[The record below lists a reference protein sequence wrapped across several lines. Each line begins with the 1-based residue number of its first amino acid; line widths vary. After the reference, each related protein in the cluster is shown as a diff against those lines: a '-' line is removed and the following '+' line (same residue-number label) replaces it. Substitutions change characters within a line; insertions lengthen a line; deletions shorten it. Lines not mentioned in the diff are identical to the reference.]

1 MKLSYLQAL
10 RSVMEAGTVTG
21 AAVRMR
27 RSQPQISRLV
37 SDLERELGFRVFARH
52 KKRLIPTSE
61 GREFYARSLHI
72 LDQLEEI
79 PGIVREITGRS
90 DAFLRI
96 ACQSYIAQALLP
108 EALGKFVR
116 TAPSLRFSVKIH
128 SRAEMGEAVSI
139 PPYDLA
145 IVALPLDHSL
155 LVRSEPFAIADVVA
169 VLPRDHPLARNKTVK
184 ATDLTHEPFIALTS
198 ETLLRQEIDRMFS
211 DLGLRLNIRG
221 EASAAIATC
230 QMVAQG
236 LGFTLADPLEAH
248 YVSSEKVA
256 VRELTP
262 RLCFSYGFLWPAMEG
277 PTALTVRF
285 AECVAETARARDPKH
300 IKIIH
305 PRGESTFGAVN

>member
-1 MKLSYLQAL
+1 MKLAYLQAL
-10 RSVMEAGTVTG
+10 RAVMETGTVTG

-37 SDLERELGFRVFARH
+37 GDLEKELGLLVFARH

-61 GREFYARSLHI
+61 GREFYARSLHV

-90 DAFLRI
+90 DAFIRI

-108 EALGKFVR
+108 EALGNFVK
-116 TAPSLRFSVKIH
+116 TEPSLRFSVNIH
-128 SRAEMGEAVSI
+128 SRAELGEATSI

-145 IVALPLDHSL
+145 VVALPIEHSL
-155 LVRSEPFAIADVVA
+155 LVRCEPFAIADVVA
-169 VLPRDHPLARNKTVK
+169 VLPRNHRLARNPSVK
-184 ATDLTHEPFIALTS
+184 ATDLANEPFIALTR

-211 DLGLRLNIRG
+211 DLGVLLNIRG
-221 EASAAIATC
+221 EASAGIATC
-230 QMVAQG
+230 QMVARG

-248 YVSSEKVA
+248 YVSSDQVV
-256 VRELTP
+256 VRELIP
-262 RLCFSYGFLWPAMEG
+262 RLCFTYGFLWPAMAS

-285 AECVAETARARDPKH
+285 AECVAKTARARDSKH
-300 IKIIH
+300 IKIIA
-305 PRGESTFGAVN
+305 PRRETIFGAMN